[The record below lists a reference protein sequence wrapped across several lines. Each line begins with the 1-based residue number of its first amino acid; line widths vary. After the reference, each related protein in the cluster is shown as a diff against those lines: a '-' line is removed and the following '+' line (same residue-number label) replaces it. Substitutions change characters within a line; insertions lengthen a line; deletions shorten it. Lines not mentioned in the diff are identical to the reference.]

1 MGSGFL
7 VPGAIGPVAMAAAGG
22 ALPELPNLAGLQLW
36 LKADAITGINDGDAI
51 SIWPDSSGNGR
62 NASRSLGTILLKN
75 NIVNGKPVVRFNSDF
90 STMSFTEFLSSNIS
104 SFVVH
109 SKATGSSNI
118 HLLSHGS
125 SYQYLHYGSL
135 WYIVNATMPDVMS
148 SGVFYIKTVVSQVG
162 PIANGWSNGVLRGTV
177 AERQNGFDRI
187 GLPGFPGPQGDI
199 AEIIIYN
206 SALSD
211 ADRQA
216 VEAYLSAKY
225 GIALT

>member
-1 MGSGFL
+1 MSSGFL
-7 VPGAIGPVAMAAAGG
+7 GGEWLGPVALGGG
-22 ALPELPNLAGLQLW
+22 ATAAFSPDQIAGLQLW
-36 LKADAITGINDGDAI
+36 LKADAITGLSDGSAI
-51 SIWPDSSGNGR
+51 TTWTDSSGNGR
-62 NASRSLGTILLKN
+62 DASRSTGTILLKE
-75 NIVNGKPVVRFNSDF
+75 NIINGKPVVRFNPDF
-90 STMSFTEFLSSNIS
+90 SMMLFTEFLSSNLS

-118 HLLSHGS
+118 HLLSYGG

-135 WYIVNATMPDVMS
+135 WYIINATMPDVMS
-148 SGVFYIKTVVSQVG
+148 SGVFYIKTVVSQVD